1 MMRYRLLDHTAD
13 LAIQVFGTDLKALF
27 ANAAAA
33 MFEQIFDTSTVEAR
47 EQTGIEVTGTDW
59 PDLMVNWLK
68 ELLFLWN
75 GRQMLVKTTHILS
88 LKEYNLSAKVISDP
102 YDPDRHAI
110 DSEIKAVTYHQI
122 AVKRGPRG
130 WESKIVFDV

>member
-1 MMRYRLLDHTAD
+1 MRYRLLDHTAD
-13 LAIQVFGTDLKALF
+13 LAIQVFGTDLKELF
-27 ANAAAA
+27 ANAAEA
-33 MFEQIFDTSTVEAR
+33 MFEQILDTSTVQGR

-75 GRQMLVKTTHILS
+75 GREMLVKTTDILS
-88 LKEYNLSAKVISDP
+88 LREYNLAAKVTSDP
-102 YDPDRHAI
+102 YDPDRHVI

-122 AVKRGPRG
+122 EVMSGPRG
-130 WESKIVFDV
+130 WESRIVFDV